1 MGVAESYGKWQ
12 RLDVRIYANAVVHA
26 ARMPLVT
33 RICNNV
39 QQTPAVTRA
48 RRFARYGDP
57 AMHTTSGRAKA
68 GRPGDDGG
76 TESGKDAR
84 SSDNLSHRFDYYDDD
99 YSIILAFPIR
109 DSAKSR

>member
-1 MGVAESYGKWQ
+1 MLIADRERMGVAESYGKWQ

-57 AMHTTSGRAKA
+57 RDAHNFGRAKA
-68 GRPGDDGG
+68 GSARRRRRHGI
-76 TESGKDAR
+76 GKR
-84 SSDNLSHRFDYYDDD
+84 CTIER
-99 YSIILAFPIR
+99 
-109 DSAKSR
+109 